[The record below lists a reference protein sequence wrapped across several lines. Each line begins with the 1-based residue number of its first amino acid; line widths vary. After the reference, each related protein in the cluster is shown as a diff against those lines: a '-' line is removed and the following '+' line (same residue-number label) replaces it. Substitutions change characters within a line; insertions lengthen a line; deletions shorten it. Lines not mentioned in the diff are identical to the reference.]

1 MGEIVWALNQRNDT
15 VADLIAFTRTYV
27 LEYLSGRNIRCEI
40 NTPIEL
46 PSSFITGEMRQHIFL
61 SVKESLHNIVKHAGA
76 SQVYF
81 SVKLNGG
88 IEIIIHDNGKGINWD
103 TMKPFSNGIQNIRK
117 RMDEIHSK
125 VTFLNES
132 GTKVIMNIPCEL

>member
-1 MGEIVWALNQRNDT
+1 
-15 VADLIAFTRTYV
+15 
-27 LEYLSGRNIRCEI
+27 
-40 NTPIEL
+40 
-46 PSSFITGEMRQHIFL
+46 MRQHIFL